1 VGFTAPFVQ
10 DPSLNK
16 PQLPGSDDQ
25 IGLISAWL
33 GDFVGIRTHRR
44 PTPLQAH
51 ASQSGKDPIDQAP
64 TAPGA
69 LTQ

>member
-1 VGFTAPFVQ
+1 VGFRAPFVQ

-16 PQLPGSDDQ
+16 PQLPKSDDQ
-25 IGLISAWL
+25 IGLLSAWL
-33 GDFVGIRTHRR
+33 GELVGIRTHRR
-44 PTPLQAH
+44 PTPLQAY

-64 TAPGA
+64 ARGA